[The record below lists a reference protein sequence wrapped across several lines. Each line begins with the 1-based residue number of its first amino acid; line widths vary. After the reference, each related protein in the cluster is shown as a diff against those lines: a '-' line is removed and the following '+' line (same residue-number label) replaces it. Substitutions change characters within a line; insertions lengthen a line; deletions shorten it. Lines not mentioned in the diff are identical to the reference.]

1 MLATLD
7 NHHIEYIDT
16 MIKIDIDDTQV
27 LAALN
32 RLIEAGTDL
41 QPALKDIGEY
51 LVVSTRDR
59 FQQGVAP
66 DGTPW
71 AANSATSFLQ

>member
-32 RLIEAGTDL
+32 RLIEAGTDRKR
-41 QPALKDIGEY
+41 PA
-51 LVVSTRDR
+51 
-59 FQQGVAP
+59 AP
-66 DGTPW
+66 PLLSLRG
-71 AANSATSFLQ
+71 